1 MPATTNTY
9 LKSLVVFTS
18 SCLKVC
24 LSTMVRHM
32 PGLAPQVVASAP
44 SLLARPRLH
53 VRPQTVEKLIATILV
68 LLSSLPD
75 LCSPA
80 GEEVAPWHQ
89 SSNLLFWGRFVWSS
103 NWVQGSFESSP
114 CNAGKRFRF
123 CAFEGWGLFLG
134 APAFH
139 RGEVIFWWLPH
150 LWSVQSPSPFCKTPS
165 SALHKLLPFPFSIE
179 RFGGVHQHHKIK
191 D

>member
-1 MPATTNTY
+1 MERSCKVSLVGRFARRRFCNLLLILKMPATTNTY

-103 NWVQGSFESSP
+103 N
-114 CNAGKRFRF
+114 
-123 CAFEGWGLFLG
+123 
-134 APAFH
+134 
-139 RGEVIFWWLPH
+139 
-150 LWSVQSPSPFCKTPS
+150 
-165 SALHKLLPFPFSIE
+165 
-179 RFGGVHQHHKIK
+179 
-191 D
+191 